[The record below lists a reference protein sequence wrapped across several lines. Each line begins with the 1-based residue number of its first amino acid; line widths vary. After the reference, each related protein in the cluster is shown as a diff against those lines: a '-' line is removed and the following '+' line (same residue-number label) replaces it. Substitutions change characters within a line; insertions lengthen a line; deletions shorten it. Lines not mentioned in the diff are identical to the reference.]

1 MRHSCGRSRSHFTA
15 TGGEVVVVAS
25 RGMAVGGLAVL
36 EAVGVGVGVGV
47 GAVVRVV
54 GVVMVAVFAV
64 AVAHQVAMVARHVD
78 ADSDTGQ

>member
-1 MRHSCGRSRSHFTA
+1 M
-15 TGGEVVVVAS
+15 VVVAS

-36 EAVGVGVGVGV
+36 EAVGVGVGV

>member
-36 EAVGVGVGVGV
+36 EAVGVGVGVG
-47 GAVVRVV
+47 AVVRVV

>member
-36 EAVGVGVGVGV
+36 EAVGVGVG
-47 GAVVRVV
+47 AVVRVV